1 MKNETRGRKPIGDKP
16 ADSLIRI
23 RLERARK
30 GRYVRAARQ
39 ARSESHPQG
48 KTLSQWVLE
57 ACDAQLAGGRAVTDR

>member
-1 MKNETRGRKPIGDKP
+1 MTPETRGRKPIGDKP

-39 ARSESHPQG
+39 AKSEDYPQG
-48 KTLSQWVLE
+48 QSLSQWVLE
-57 ACDAQLAGGRAVTDR
+57 ACDAELRRNHRGIT

>member
-1 MKNETRGRKPIGDKP
+1 MTPETRGRKPIGDKP

-39 ARSESHPQG
+39 ARSEDHPQG
-48 KTLSQWVLE
+48 LSLSQWVLG
-57 ACDAQLAGGRAVTDR
+57 ACDAALHRQSGEEL

>member
-16 ADSLIRI
+16 ADSIIKI

-39 ARSESHPQG
+39 ARSEDYPHGMS
-48 KTLSQWVLE
+48 LSQWVLE
-57 ACDAQLAGGRAVTDR
+57 ACDAELRRNHRGIT

>member
-57 ACDAQLAGGRAVTDR
+57 ACDAALHQPPHAGE